1 MNKIIEKIARLRDD
15 RGWTNYRLSVEA
27 NIGTGTILNWY
38 KRNVTPKLEAI
49 QSVCNAFGITLAE
62 FFNEEKEIISLT
74 DTQKEFLAE
83 YDQLYKEE
91 KQTLLNFIKTINMT
105 RKNFPTK

>member
-1 MNKIIEKIARLRDD
+1 MNKIIEKIAKLRDE
-15 RGWTNYRLSVEA
+15 RGWTNYRLSIESTVSTA
-27 NIGTGTILNWY
+27 TILNWY
-38 KRNVTPKLEAI
+38 NTDATPKLEAI

-83 YDQLYKEE
+83 YDQLDKDEKE
-91 KQTLLNFIKTINMT
+91 TLLNFIKTVNTT
-105 RKNFPTK
+105 RKKFPTK